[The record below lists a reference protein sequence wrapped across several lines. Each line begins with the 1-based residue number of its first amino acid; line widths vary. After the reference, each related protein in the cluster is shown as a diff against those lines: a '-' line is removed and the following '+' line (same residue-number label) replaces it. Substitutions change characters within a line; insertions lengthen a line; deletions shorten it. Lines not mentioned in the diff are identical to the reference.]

1 MTNNLRPI
9 FQDLLTIQEQM
20 NSLFGDISLKTQN
33 TPPPSESFSPPVDI
47 YETAGEVILVA
58 EVPGM
63 KEDEVELEITDNLLT
78 LKGDR
83 KLERGSPEDSIHF
96 LERSHGSFV
105 RTFTLP
111 GTVQQD
117 KAKATLKHGLLKVVL
132 PKVKV
137 ASL

>member
-1 MTNNLRPI
+1 
-9 FQDLLTIQEQM
+9 
-20 NSLFGDISLKTQN
+20 
-33 TPPPSESFSPPVDI
+33 
-47 YETAGEVILVA
+47 LVA

-83 KLERGSPEDSIHF
+83 KLERGGPEDSIHF

-117 KAKATLKHGLLKVVL
+117 KVKATLKHGLLKVVL
-132 PKVKV
+132 PKVEV
-137 ASL
+137 ASQ

>member
-1 MTNNLRPI
+1 MTNYLRPI

-20 NSLFGDISLKTQN
+20 NSLFGDISLQTQN
-33 TPPPSESFSPPVDI
+33 SPPPSESFSPPVDI
-47 YETAGEVILVA
+47 YETAGEVILLA
-58 EVPGM
+58 EIPGM

-83 KLERGSPEDSIHF
+83 KLERGGPEDSIHF
-96 LERSHGSFV
+96 LERPHGSFV

-132 PKVKV
+132 PKEEV
-137 ASL
+137 ASQ

>member
-1 MTNNLRPI
+1 MTNYLRPI

-20 NSLFGDISLKTQN
+20 NSLFGDISLQTQN
-33 TPPPSESFSPPVDI
+33 TPPPLESFSPPVDI
-47 YETAGEVILVA
+47 YETASEVILLA

-83 KLERGSPEDSIHF
+83 KLERGGPEDSIHF

-117 KAKATLKHGLLKVVL
+117 KVKATLKHGLLKVVL
-132 PKVKV
+132 PKEEVT
-137 ASL
+137 SQ